1 MKELPTGSSIP
12 TPKPRALTIEIE
24 FDNRGAIADYSIY
37 CSVLQNPIRLTYEE
51 VECMLAPEKTT
62 STKPF
67 TLSSIPDKSSAY
79 CDLED
84 LHDVTKTM
92 DQYKKRV
99 ETDSN
104 ASVLG
109 FESSFTLSS
118 LDKAA
123 IFKRVTSPEVTQT
136 AIEQS
141 LNSLFSLAKKRR
153 QYRQERGSI
162 DFVFSEPR
170 FHITGDSVEGII
182 DSPLS
187 SLRVIIG
194 RHNPNQ

>member
-24 FDNRGAIADYSIY
+24 FDNRGSIADYSIY

-51 VECMLAPEKTT
+51 VECMLDPEKTI

-67 TLSSIPDKSSAY
+67 TLSSTPDSSSAY
-79 CDLED
+79 CDLEN
-84 LHDVTKTM
+84 LHDADKTAL
-92 DQYKKRV
+92 QYKKRI

-104 ASVLG
+104 AGVLG
-109 FESSFTLSS
+109 FESSFAFSS
-118 LDKAA
+118 LDKPA

-141 LNSLFSLAKKRR
+141 LNGLFCLAKKRR

-170 FHITGDSVEGII
+170 FHITEDSVEGII
-182 DSPLS
+182 DSPLN
-187 SLRVIIG
+187 SLRVCFVSSY
-194 RHNPNQ
+194 HNQ